1 LNIYGKKWRHNVKRD
16 VVILCQYFYPEY
28 VSSATLPTELAIGL
42 LDKGLD
48 VSVVTGFPKEYIDG
62 NRRDIPL
69 EENFKGVDIKRV
81 KYTSQN
87 NKTKLGR
94 LLNFFTLFVSMLSKV
109 NHLRKFNTIIVY
121 SNPPILPIIPY
132 YLKKFFKTKFIFV
145 VFDIY
150 PDSALKMNAI
160 KPNGSIHKV
169 MKFINKRVY
178 KKAEKIVLLGNEMK
192 EYVIANKVASS
203 EENLHVIPNWY
214 SNETLLETDE
224 VINEE
229 FLRIRKEFPFIVLY
243 SGNMGSFQDM
253 ETILRGLLHYKDK
266 KEVLFIFCGHGN
278 KLPYVKEFIQEN
290 HIANAKVYDFLV
302 GTTYADVLKISDMCV
317 VSLEKGV
324 EGLGVP
330 SKTYGY
336 FAAGKPTIAIMKSA
350 TDIAKSILLAE
361 CGRNIMQGDVEGFV
375 HAIDYYR
382 NNPDIREKHSI
393 NAKKLYR
400 EQYNKE
406 ENIDK
411 YYEIII
417 E

>member
-1 LNIYGKKWRHNVKRD
+1 MKRD

-62 NRRDIPL
+62 SKKDILL
-69 EENFKGVDIKRV
+69 EENYKGVDIKRV
-81 KYTSQN
+81 RYTSQN
-87 NKTKLGR
+87 NKTKFGR
-94 LLNFFTLFVSMLSKV
+94 ILNFFTLMVSMLSKV
-109 NHLRKFNTIIVY
+109 NYLRKFKSIIVY

-132 YLKKFFKTKFIFV
+132 YLKKFFKTKLIFV

-160 KPNGSIHKV
+160 KLNGSIHKV
-169 MKFINKRVY
+169 MNFINKRVY
-178 KKAEKIVLLGNEMK
+178 KKADKIVLLGNEMK
-192 EYVIANKVASS
+192 EYVIENKIASK
-203 EENLHVIPNWY
+203 EANLHVIPNWY
-214 SNETLLETDE
+214 SNETFIVTDE
-224 VINEE
+224 VMNEE
-229 FLRIRKEFPFIVLY
+229 FLTIRKEYRFIVLY

-266 KEVLFIFCGHGN
+266 KEVCFILCGHGN
-278 KLPYVKEFIQEN
+278 KLPAVKKFIQEQ
-290 HIANAKVYDFLV
+290 HISNAKAYGFLV
-302 GTTYADVLKISDMCV
+302 GTEYADVLKISDVCL

-336 FAAGKPTIAIMKSA
+336 FAAGKPTIAIMKST

-361 CGRNIMQGDVEGFV
+361 CGKNIMQGDVKGFI
-375 HAIDYYR
+375 HAVDYYR
-382 NNPDIREKHSI
+382 KNPRIREKHSM
-393 NAKKLYR
+393 NARKLYR

-406 ENIDK
+406 KNIDK